1 VRALVTG
8 GAGFIGSHLVE
19 ALLAEGS
26 EVDALDDLSTGSVR
40 NLEAAIAGG
49 ARLHVADVTEAEATA
64 RLVAALRPD
73 VVFHMAA
80 VIDVRRSVAEPGR
93 DAAVNAGGTLSVL
106 DAAHRANPGCRVL
119 LASTAAVY
127 GDRPDVPIREGA
139 QPAPLSPY
147 GAGKA
152 AAEIYMG
159 VYRRL
164 HGLSTLTLRMANV
177 YGPRQDPHRD
187 AGVIAIFCAARADG
201 RPAVVYG
208 DGLQT
213 RDYLYVGDAVAAF
226 LAAARADV
234 TGVLNISS
242 GRETSIVA
250 AALALG
256 LEIERAPGR
265 EGEIRRSCLDP
276 SAAAAA
282 LGWRATT
289 GLEDGLARTV
299 AALESERAPRA

>member
-1 VRALVTG
+1 VTG

-26 EVDALDDLSTGSVR
+26 EVDVVDDLSAGSVR
-40 NLEAAIAGG
+40 NIEAALAAG
-49 ARLHVADVTEAEATA
+49 ARLHVADVTEAEPTA

-80 VIDVRRSVAEPGR
+80 LIDVRRSVADPDR
-93 DAAVNAGGTLSVL
+93 DAAVNVGGTLSVL
-106 DAAHRANPGCRVL
+106 DAVRRLGSPCRVL

-127 GDRPDVPIREGA
+127 GDQPDVPIREDA
-139 QPAPLSPY
+139 PVAPLSPY

-152 AAEIYMG
+152 AAEVYMG

-164 HGLSTLTLRMANV
+164 HGISTLTLRMANV
-177 YGPRQDPHRD
+177 YGPRQDPHGD
-187 AGVIAIFCAARADG
+187 AGVIAIFCGARADG
-201 RPAVVYG
+201 LPALVYG

-213 RDYLYVGDAVAAF
+213 RDYVYVGDAVRAF
-226 LAAARADV
+226 LAAARADA
-234 TGVLNISS
+234 TGVLNVAG

-250 AALALG
+250 VAQALG
-256 LEIERAPGR
+256 MEIERAPGR
-265 EGEIRRSCLDP
+265 HGEIRRSCLDP

-289 GLEDGLARTV
+289 GLVEGLARTAEALKAEQV
-299 AALESERAPRA
+299 AQRG